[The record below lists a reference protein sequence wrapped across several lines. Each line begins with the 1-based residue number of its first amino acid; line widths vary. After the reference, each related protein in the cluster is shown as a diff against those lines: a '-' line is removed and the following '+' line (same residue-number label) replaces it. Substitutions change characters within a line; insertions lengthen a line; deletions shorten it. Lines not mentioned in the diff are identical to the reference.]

1 MVLQRFCLSRFT
13 NPLTARTLCLCLAF
27 TVLAAAPGWAQER
40 SGEAP
45 EPPQIEAPEPPQ
57 IIDVGDLWRMIRHKD
72 AATAEA
78 GRRFV
83 AFAPSIGSKP
93 STGLNGG
100 FSGNMAFFR
109 GDPQTTHISSLT
121 AGLKVSVK
129 DQTLGGIR
137 FSMFTQD
144 DRWFLQ
150 GDNRLQWTS
159 LDTYDLGASAPQADA
174 ENAKFDLF
182 RFYDTAYRNVSPG
195 LFVGLGLNVSAHSNI
210 RPGAGTLP
218 AWDQSAYVAYTEK
231 HGFAADGQTSSGASI
246 AVLYDTRDN
255 AINAERGVLASA
267 TYRTFFS
274 GFLGGDA
281 TWQELNLDARTY
293 RKLTAGGRNKL
304 AFWFLGDLVTGGTAP
319 YLDLPATATPERSA
333 RGYGEGRYRGEH
345 LLYGEIEYRATL
357 TKSGLF
363 GFVAFLNTTTVDNTE
378 TGERL
383 FAAYAPGAGFGF
395 RLLLNKRSR
404 TNLCTDYGWGKDG
417 SRGFY
422 LAIQEAF

>member
-1 MVLQRFCLSRFT
+1 MVLTSVS
-13 NPLTARTLCLCLAF
+13 A
-27 TVLAAAPGWAQER
+27 WAQEQ
-40 SGEAP
+40 SGETTD
-45 EPPQIEAPEPPQ
+45 PPQ
-57 IIDVGDLWRMIRHKD
+57 IIDVGDLWRMVRHKD
-72 AATAEA
+72 ASTAEA

-100 FSGNMAFFR
+100 ISGNMAFFR
-109 GDPQTTHISSLT
+109 GDPQTAHISSLT

-137 FSMFTQD
+137 FSMFTPD
-144 DRWFLQ
+144 DRWFVQ

-159 LDTYDLGASAPQADA
+159 LDTYDLGASASQADA

-182 RFYDTAYRNVSPG
+182 RFYDTAYRNVRPG

-231 HGFAADGQTSSGASI
+231 HGFAADRQTSSGASV

-267 TYRTFFS
+267 SYRTYFS
-274 GFLGGDA
+274 GFLGGDS

-293 RKLTAGGRNKL
+293 RKLTRDGRNKL
-304 AFWFLGDLVTGGTAP
+304 AFWFLGDLVTMRCSPRIWTCRQRQLRNARRVEMRRGPLPGRAP
-319 YLDLPATATPERSA
+319 AVS
-333 RGYGEGRYRGEH
+333 GEMEYRG
-345 LLYGEIEYRATL
+345 TL
-357 TKSGLF
+357 TKSGLV
-363 GFVAFLNTTTVDNTE
+363 GFVTFLNTTTVDNTE
-378 TGERL
+378 TGEKL
-383 FAAYAPGAGFGF
+383 FEAYAPGAGFGF

>member
-1 MVLQRFCLSRFT
+1 MGRCRTTDTTIDLNGLV
-13 NPLTARTLCLCLAF
+13 PLKARTLCLCLAF
-27 TVLAAAPGWAQER
+27 TVLGSAPVWAQKQSAET
-40 SGEAP
+40 A
-45 EPPQIEAPEPPQ
+45 EPPQM
-57 IIDVGDLWRMIRHKD
+57 IDVGDLWRMVLHKD
-72 AATAEA
+72 APPAESD
-78 GRRFV
+78 RRFV

-100 FSGNMAFFR
+100 FSGNVAFFR

-137 FSMFTQD
+137 FSMFTRD

-159 LDTYDLGASAPQADA
+159 LNTYDLGASAPQADA
-174 ENAKFDLF
+174 ENAKYDLF
-182 RFYDTAYRNVSPG
+182 RFYDTAYRNVRPG

-218 AWDQSAYVAYTEK
+218 AWDESAYVAYTER
-231 HGFAADGQTSSGASI
+231 HGFAADRQISSGASV

-267 TYRTFFS
+267 TYRTFFN
-274 GFLGGDA
+274 GFLGGDS

-293 RKLTAGGRNKL
+293 RKLTRDGRNKL

-333 RGYGEGRYRGEH
+333 RGYSEGRYRGEH
-345 LLYGEIEYRATL
+345 LLYGEMEYRGTL
-357 TKSGLF
+357 TRSGLV

-378 TGERL
+378 TGDKL
-383 FAAYAPGAGFGF
+383 FDSYAPGAGFGF
-395 RLLLNKRSR
+395 RFLLNKRSK

>member
-1 MVLQRFCLSRFT
+1 MVLQRFCLPRFT
-13 NPLTARTLCLCLAF
+13 NSLTARTLCLCLAF
-27 TVLAAAPGWAQER
+27 TVLASVPAWAQEP
-40 SGEAP
+40 SGETPDPP
-45 EPPQIEAPEPPQ
+45 E
-57 IIDVGDLWRMIRHKD
+57 IIDVGDLWRMVRHKD
-72 AATAEA
+72 ATTGEDEA
-78 GRRFV
+78 MRRFV

-100 FSGNMAFFR
+100 ISGNVAFFR

-121 AGLKVSVK
+121 AGLKISVK

-159 LDTYDLGASAPQADA
+159 LDTYDLGASAPQGDA

-182 RFYDTAYRNVSPG
+182 RFYDTAYRNVRPG

-210 RPGAGTLP
+210 RPGAGTLS

-231 HGFAADGQTSSGASI
+231 HGFAADRQTSSGASV
-246 AVLYDTRDN
+246 ALLYDTRDN
-255 AINAERGVLASA
+255 AINAERGVLAAA

-274 GFLGGDA
+274 GFLGGDS
-281 TWQELNLDARTY
+281 TWQELDLDARTY
-293 RKLTAGGRNKL
+293 RKLTRDGRHKL

-319 YLDLPATATPERSA
+319 YLDLPTTASPERSA

-345 LLYGEIEYRATL
+345 LLYGEMEYRGTL
-357 TKSGLF
+357 TKNGLV

-383 FAAYAPGAGFGF
+383 FEAYAPGAGFGF

>member
-1 MVLQRFCLSRFT
+1 LKS
-13 NPLTARTLCLCLAF
+13 RTLCLCLAF
-27 TVLAAAPGWAQER
+27 TVLASAPVWAQKQ
-40 SGEAP
+40 SGETAD
-45 EPPQIEAPEPPQ
+45 PPQM
-57 IIDVGDLWRMIRHKD
+57 IDVGDLWRMVRHKD
-72 AATAEA
+72 APAAESSS
-78 GRRFV
+78 RFV

-100 FSGNMAFFR
+100 ISGNVAFFR

-159 LDTYDLGASAPQADA
+159 LNTYGLGASAPQADA

-182 RFYDTAYRNVSPG
+182 RFYDTAYRNVRPG
-195 LFVGLGLNVSAHSNI
+195 LFVGLGLNISTHSNI
-210 RPGAGTLP
+210 RPGTGTLP
-218 AWDQSAYVAYTEK
+218 AWDESAFVAYSEK
-231 HGFAADGQTSSGASI
+231 HGFAADRQTSSGANV
-246 AVLYDTRDN
+246 AVIYDTRDN

-267 TYRTFFS
+267 SYRTYFS
-274 GFLGGDA
+274 GFLGGDS

-293 RKLTAGGRNKL
+293 RKLTRDGRNKL

-345 LLYGEIEYRATL
+345 LLYGEMEYRGTL
-357 TKSGLF
+357 TRSGLV
-363 GFVAFLNTTTVDNTE
+363 GFVAFLNTTTIDNAE

-383 FAAYAPGAGFGF
+383 FDAFATGAGFGF
-395 RLLLNKRSR
+395 RLLLNKRSK